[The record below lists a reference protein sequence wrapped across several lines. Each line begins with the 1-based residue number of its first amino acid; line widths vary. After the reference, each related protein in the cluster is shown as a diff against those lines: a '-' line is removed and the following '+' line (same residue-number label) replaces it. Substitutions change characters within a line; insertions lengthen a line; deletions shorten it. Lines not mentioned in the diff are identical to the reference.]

1 MVSIRLGAARTGDAQ
16 RRGRIE
22 FQAARGDQLAALV
35 TPAILALVPTLEGQL
50 EADAFMLRPT
60 ADGIVHRL
68 LLECVHPRQTPYL
81 ALIQLHRLLPL
92 SHSAQRSVLSSKI
105 PIMQN
110 ENHN

>member
-81 ALIQLHRLLPL
+81 ALIQLHRLRARLSVFQQPIQLGSPL
-92 SHSAQRSVLSSKI
+92 FQ
-105 PIMQN
+105 
-110 ENHN
+110 